1 MQAPRTSESAADRQG
16 RLPAPQLLPGPR
28 PAVAPAETDLGN
40 ELWRSGPIRRRTVST
55 TTLAN
60 CRPEGPQ
67 YHSSEHDRKYPG
79 QDGRQH
85 DDPRA
90 EGQTDEGSDE
100 HEFER
105 QASVQFLDH
114 EGTVAGG
121 DR

>member
-1 MQAPRTSESAADRQG
+1 VALRPNPKEDRQHYD
-16 RLPAPQLLPGPR
+16 AC
-28 PAVAPAETDLGN
+28 
-40 ELWRSGPIRRRTVST
+40 ELQALS
-55 TTLAN
+55 
-60 CRPEGPQ
+60 EGPQ

-121 DR
+121 DRRQAVTAIL